1 MTEKQE
7 NILKSALELFAKEG
21 YHATSTSKV
30 AKHAG
35 VSEGLIF
42 RHFENKEGL
51 LEAIIKDGE
60 ERSQVLFSD
69 IIFTTDPEELIRKT
83 LDMMLSVSKNKD
95 EFEFWKLQ
103 YKIKWET
110 ERYGEH
116 KMEPLLMALTNA
128 FSKLAYESPEIE
140 AMNMLIMLDGLATR
154 LALQKGFDLEP
165 IVAFLKKKYK
175 V

>member
-7 NILKSALELFAKEG
+7 KILKSALQLFAQEG

-51 LEAIIKDGE
+51 LDAIIIEGE
-60 ERSQVLFSD
+60 ERSQALFSD
-69 IIFTTDPEELIRKT
+69 IIFTSDAEELIQKT
-83 LDMMLSVSKNKD
+83 LDMMLSVSLNPD

-116 KMEPLLMALTNA
+116 KMEPLLLALTNA
-128 FSKLAYESPEIE
+128 FSKLSYESPEME
-140 AMNMLIMLDGLATR
+140 AMNLLIIIDGLATR
-154 LALQKGFDLEP
+154 LALQKGFEAEP
-165 IVAFLKKKYK
+165 IITFLKRKYK
-175 V
+175 G